1 VRWNSLHNSLSR
13 LALRLALNLAEPVG
27 MALATLTR
35 DLTEQRSDGRVL
47 KVELAVSPDGP
58 IDIFEGRE
66 CRGF

>member
-1 VRWNSLHNSLSR
+1 V
-13 LALRLALNLAEPVG
+13 LRLALNLAESVG
-27 MALATLTR
+27 TALAILTH
-35 DLTEQRSDGRVL
+35 DLTEQRSDGQVL